1 MMRTIWRNKSG
12 PYRKSSTFIL
22 SSTDPKHYNRIQVK
36 LPVEFASRFVNVCV
50 TSLTSN
56 CNIEVMNEDDYITLL
71 IEDETFRVMMTPYS
85 KLTTASL
92 PYILQDIFNN
102 NNINIT
108 ASVSNLDTL
117 ILTCEKQFSIID
129 MSYNMKLIT
138 GFYSLKSSEYP
149 IKSVAYQEEYSVIDR
164 DNKPLTN
171 FSAYDLNIKTNDT
184 RPIQYTLT
192 PPDAYG
198 FNIQYKSENEEIARV
213 ENGLILGMTSGECV
227 INIEVRN
234 PDTLLTSAPDF
245 TENITV
251 RVVDGIK
258 TTINN
263 VSVPDNIILYTNE
276 TTTIYPVIDPVNAD
290 FYIDSWESDY
300 PEVVSVVN
308 GFISASSVGTA
319 IITYRI
325 NNNTEEET
333 QTIEKQIFIRVK
345 SPIEV
350 RTVYRVNSPAVGYM
364 LSTPI
369 LYLLTS
375 VGAPVFFNEMHNEDK
390 MQCGTISMVLNNSY
404 SSSFPIV
411 AQQHEIITRTP
422 LNFTSNINFWLVDA
436 NMREIKLLNPLY
448 ITVRVEPED
457 DTNNQVSVPNGQLMN

>member
-1 MMRTIWRNKSG
+1 MVIYT
-12 PYRKSSTFIL
+12 L

-71 IEDETFRVMMTPYS
+71 IEDETFRVVMTPYS

-213 ENGLILGMTSGECV
+213 ENGLILGVTSGECV

-263 VSVPDNIILYTNE
+263 VSVPDNLIIYTNE
-276 TTTIYPVIDPVNAD
+276 NTTIYPVIDPVNAD

-350 RTVYRVNSPAVGYM
+350 RTVYKVNSPAVGYM

>member
-1 MMRTIWRNKSG
+1 MVIYT
-12 PYRKSSTFIL
+12 L

-56 CNIEVMNEDDYITLL
+56 CNIEVMNEDDYITFL
-71 IEDETFRVMMTPYS
+71 IEETPFKVMMTPYS

-92 PYILQDIFNN
+92 PYILQDIFNQTPDLN
-102 NNINIT
+102 VT

-138 GFYSLKSSEYP
+138 GCYSLKPSEYP
-149 IKSVAYQEEYSVIDR
+149 INSTAHQEEYSVIDKQ
-164 DNKPLTN
+164 NKPLTN
-171 FSAYDLNIKTNDT
+171 FSAFDLNVKTNDT
-184 RPIQYTLT
+184 RPIQYTVT

-198 FNIQYKSENEEIARV
+198 FNVQYKSENEEIARV
-213 ENGLILGMTSGECV
+213 ENGLILGVSSGECV

-245 TENITV
+245 TESITV
-251 RVVDGIK
+251 RVVDGIR
-258 TTINN
+258 TTIN
-263 VSVPDNIILYTNE
+263 SVTVPEKIVLYTNE
-276 TTTIYPVIDPVNAD
+276 TTTVYPVIDPVNAD
-290 FYIDSWESDY
+290 FYVDSWESDR
-300 PEVVSVVN
+300 PEVASVVY
-308 GFISASSVGTA
+308 GFIQASEVGTA

-333 QTIEKQIFIRVK
+333 QTIEKQIFIEVK
-345 SPIEV
+345 SPIEL
-350 RTVYRVNSPAVGYM
+350 RTVYRFNAPAVGYM

-375 VGAPVFFNEMHNEDK
+375 VGAPVFFNEMQNEDK

-411 AQQHEIITRTP
+411 AQQNEIITRTP

-448 ITVRVEPED
+448 ITVRVEPEED
-457 DTNNQVSVPNGQLMN
+457 LNNQVQPLNP

>member
-1 MMRTIWRNKSG
+1 MVIYT
-12 PYRKSSTFIL
+12 L

-56 CNIEVMNEDDYITLL
+56 CNIEVMNEDDYITFL

-245 TENITV
+245 TESITV

-350 RTVYRVNSPAVGYM
+350 RTVYKVNSPAVGYM

>member
-1 MMRTIWRNKSG
+1 MVIYT
-12 PYRKSSTFIL
+12 L

-56 CNIEVMNEDDYITLL
+56 CNIEVMNEDDYITFL
-71 IEDETFRVMMTPYS
+71 IEETPFKVMMTPYS

-92 PYILQDIFNN
+92 PYILQDIFNQTPDL
-102 NNINIT
+102 NIT

-138 GFYSLKSSEYP
+138 GCYSLKPSEYP
-149 IKSVAYQEEYSVIDR
+149 ISSTAHQEEYSVIDKQ
-164 DNKPLTN
+164 NKPLTN
-171 FSAYDLNIKTNDT
+171 FSAFDLNIKTNDT
-184 RPIQYTLT
+184 RPIQYTVT

-198 FNIQYKSENEEIARV
+198 FNVQYKSENEEIARV
-213 ENGLILGMTSGECV
+213 ESGLILGVSSGECV

-245 TENITV
+245 TDSITV
-251 RVVDGIK
+251 RVVDGIR
-258 TTINN
+258 TTIN
-263 VSVPDNIILYTNE
+263 SVTVPEKIVLYTSE
-276 TTTIYPVIDPVNAD
+276 STTVYPVIDPVNAD
-290 FYIDSWESDY
+290 FYVDSWESDR
-300 PEVVSVVN
+300 PEVASVVY
-308 GFISASSVGTA
+308 GFIQASEVGTA

-333 QTIEKQIFIRVK
+333 QTIEKQIFIEVK
-345 SPIEV
+345 SPIEL
-350 RTVYRVNSPAVGYM
+350 RTVYRFNAPAVGYM

-375 VGAPVFFNEMHNEDK
+375 VGAPVFFNEMQNEDK

-411 AQQHEIITRTP
+411 AQQNEIITRTP

-448 ITVRVEPED
+448 ITVRVEPEEEL
-457 DTNNQVSVPNGQLMN
+457 NNQVQPLNP

>member
-1 MMRTIWRNKSG
+1 MVIYT
-12 PYRKSSTFIL
+12 L

-56 CNIEVMNEDDYITLL
+56 CNIEVMNEDDYITFL

-171 FSAYDLNIKTNDT
+171 FSAYDLNIKTSDT

-213 ENGLILGMTSGECV
+213 ENGLILGVTSGECV

>member
-1 MMRTIWRNKSG
+1 MVIYT
-12 PYRKSSTFIL
+12 L

-117 ILTCEKQFSIID
+117 ILTCEQQFSIID

-245 TENITV
+245 TESITV

-350 RTVYRVNSPAVGYM
+350 RTVYKVNSPAVGYM

>member
-1 MMRTIWRNKSG
+1 MVIYT
-12 PYRKSSTFIL
+12 L

-56 CNIEVMNEDDYITLL
+56 CNIEVMNEDDYITFL
-71 IEDETFRVMMTPYS
+71 IEDETFRVVMTPYS

-350 RTVYRVNSPAVGYM
+350 RTVYKVNSPAVGYM

>member
-1 MMRTIWRNKSG
+1 MVIYT
-12 PYRKSSTFIL
+12 L

-56 CNIEVMNEDDYITLL
+56 CNIEVMNEDDYITFL
-71 IEDETFRVMMTPYS
+71 IEDETFRVVMTPYS

-213 ENGLILGMTSGECV
+213 ENGLILGVTSGECV

-234 PDTLLTSAPDF
+234 PDTLLTSTPDF
-245 TENITV
+245 TESITV

>member
-1 MMRTIWRNKSG
+1 MVIYT
-12 PYRKSSTFIL
+12 L

-56 CNIEVMNEDDYITLL
+56 CNIEVMNEDDYITFL
-71 IEDETFRVMMTPYS
+71 IEDETFRVVMTPYS

-213 ENGLILGMTSGECV
+213 ENGLILGVTSGECV

-333 QTIEKQIFIRVK
+333 QTIEKQIFVHVK

>member
-1 MMRTIWRNKSG
+1 MVIYT
-12 PYRKSSTFIL
+12 L

-56 CNIEVMNEDDYITLL
+56 CNIEVMNEDDYITFL
-71 IEDETFRVMMTPYS
+71 IEDETFRVVMTPYS

-333 QTIEKQIFIRVK
+333 QTIEKQIFVHVK

>member
-1 MMRTIWRNKSG
+1 M
-12 PYRKSSTFIL
+12 
-22 SSTDPKHYNRIQVK
+22 K

-56 CNIEVMNEDDYITLL
+56 CNIEVMNEDDYITFL

-213 ENGLILGMTSGECV
+213 ENGLILGVTSGECV

-333 QTIEKQIFIRVK
+333 QTIEKQIFVHVK

>member
-1 MMRTIWRNKSG
+1 MVIYT
-12 PYRKSSTFIL
+12 L

-333 QTIEKQIFIRVK
+333 QTIEKQIFVHVK

>member
-1 MMRTIWRNKSG
+1 MVIYT
-12 PYRKSSTFIL
+12 L

-36 LPVEFASRFVNVCV
+36 LPVEFASKFVNVCV

-56 CNIEVMNEDDYITLL
+56 CNIEVMNEDDYITFL
-71 IEDETFRVMMTPYS
+71 IEDETFRVVMTPYS

-184 RPIQYTLT
+184 RPIQYSLT

-213 ENGLILGMTSGECV
+213 ENGLILGVTSGECV

-350 RTVYRVNSPAVGYM
+350 RTVYKVNSPAVGYM

>member
-1 MMRTIWRNKSG
+1 MVIYT
-12 PYRKSSTFIL
+12 L

-56 CNIEVMNEDDYITLL
+56 CNIEVMNEDDYITFL

-245 TENITV
+245 TESITV

-350 RTVYRVNSPAVGYM
+350 RTVYKVNSPAVGYM

-375 VGAPVFFNEMHNEDK
+375 VGAPVFFYYFHNEDK

>member
-1 MMRTIWRNKSG
+1 MVIYT
-12 PYRKSSTFIL
+12 L

-71 IEDETFRVMMTPYS
+71 IEDEIFRVMMTPYS

-171 FSAYDLNIKTNDT
+171 FSASELNIKTNDT

-213 ENGLILGMTSGECV
+213 ENGLILGVTSGECV

-245 TENITV
+245 TESITV

-333 QTIEKQIFIRVK
+333 QTIEKQIFVHVK

>member
-1 MMRTIWRNKSG
+1 MVIYT
-12 PYRKSSTFIL
+12 L

-50 TSLTSN
+50 SSLTSN
-56 CNIEVMNEDDYITLL
+56 CNIEVMNEEDYITFL
-71 IEDETFRVMMTPYS
+71 IEDGPFKVMMTPYS

-92 PYILQDIFNN
+92 PYILQDIFNKTPN
-102 NNINIT
+102 LNIT
-108 ASVSNLDTL
+108 ASTSNLDTL

-138 GFYSLKSSEYP
+138 GCYSLKPSEYP
-149 IKSVAYQEEYSVIDR
+149 INSTAHQEEYSVIDKQ
-164 DNKPLTN
+164 NKPLTN
-171 FSAYDLNIKTNDT
+171 FSAFDLNIKTNDT
-184 RPIQYTLT
+184 RPIQYTVT

-198 FNIQYKSENEEIARV
+198 FNVQYKSENEEIARV
-213 ENGLILGMTSGECV
+213 ESGLILGVSSGECV

-245 TENITV
+245 TESITV
-251 RVVDGIK
+251 RVVDGIR
-258 TTINN
+258 TTINS
-263 VSVPDNIILYTNE
+263 VTVPDKIVLYTGE
-276 TTTIYPVIDPVNAD
+276 TTTVYPVIDPVNAD
-290 FYIDSWESDY
+290 FYVDSWESDS
-300 PEVVSVVN
+300 PEVASVVG
-308 GFISASSVGTA
+308 GFIQASNVGTT

-333 QTIEKQIFIRVK
+333 QTIEKQIFIEVK
-345 SPIEV
+345 SPIEL
-350 RTVYRVNSPAVGYM
+350 RTVYRFNAPAVGYM

-375 VGAPVFFNEMHNEDK
+375 VGAPVFFNEMQNEDK

-411 AQQHEIITRTP
+411 AQQREIITRTP

-457 DTNNQVSVPNGQLMN
+457 ETSNQIQPLNT

>member
-1 MMRTIWRNKSG
+1 MVIYT
-12 PYRKSSTFIL
+12 L

-56 CNIEVMNEDDYITLL
+56 CNIEVMNEDDYITFL

-213 ENGLILGMTSGECV
+213 ENGLILGVTSGECV

-350 RTVYRVNSPAVGYM
+350 RTVYKVNSPAVGYM

>member
-1 MMRTIWRNKSG
+1 MVIYT
-12 PYRKSSTFIL
+12 L

-56 CNIEVMNEDDYITLL
+56 CNIEVMNEDDYITFL
-71 IEDETFRVMMTPYS
+71 IEDTPFKVMMTPYS

-92 PYILQDIFNN
+92 PYILQDIFNQAPDLN
-102 NNINIT
+102 VT

-117 ILTCEKQFSIID
+117 ILTREKQFSIID

-138 GFYSLKSSEYP
+138 GCYSLKPSEYP
-149 IKSVAYQEEYSVIDR
+149 INSTAHQEEYSVIDKQ
-164 DNKPLTN
+164 NKPLTN
-171 FSAYDLNIKTNDT
+171 FSAFDLNVKTNDT
-184 RPIQYTLT
+184 RPIQYTVT

-198 FNIQYKSENEEIARV
+198 FNVQYKSENEEIARV
-213 ENGLILGMTSGECV
+213 ENGLILGVSSGECV

-245 TENITV
+245 TESITV
-251 RVVDGIK
+251 RVVDGIR
-258 TTINN
+258 TTIN
-263 VSVPDNIILYTNE
+263 SVTVPEKIVLYTNE
-276 TTTIYPVIDPVNAD
+276 TTTVYPVIDPVNAD
-290 FYIDSWESDY
+290 FYVDSWESDR
-300 PEVVSVVN
+300 PEVASVVY
-308 GFISASSVGTA
+308 GFIQASQIGTA

-333 QTIEKQIFIRVK
+333 QTIEKQIFIEVK
-345 SPIEV
+345 SPIEL
-350 RTVYRVNSPAVGYM
+350 RTVYRFNAPAVGYM

-375 VGAPVFFNEMHNEDK
+375 VGAPVFFNEMQNEDK

-411 AQQHEIITRTP
+411 AQQNEITTRTP

-457 DTNNQVSVPNGQLMN
+457 ELNNQVQPLNP

>member
-1 MMRTIWRNKSG
+1 MVIYT
-12 PYRKSSTFIL
+12 L

-56 CNIEVMNEDDYITLL
+56 CNIEVMNEDDYITFL
-71 IEDETFRVMMTPYS
+71 IEDETFRVVMTPYS

-117 ILTCEKQFSIID
+117 ILTCEQQFSIID

-245 TENITV
+245 TESITV

>member
-1 MMRTIWRNKSG
+1 
-12 PYRKSSTFIL
+12 
-22 SSTDPKHYNRIQVK
+22 
-36 LPVEFASRFVNVCV
+36 
-50 TSLTSN
+50 
-56 CNIEVMNEDDYITLL
+56 MNEDDYITFL
-71 IEDETFRVMMTPYS
+71 IEDETFRVVMTPYS
-85 KLTTASL
+85 KLTTALL

-213 ENGLILGMTSGECV
+213 ENGLILGVTSGECV

-276 TTTIYPVIDPVNAD
+276 TTTIYPVIDPVNAG

-333 QTIEKQIFIRVK
+333 QTIEKQIFVHVK

>member
-1 MMRTIWRNKSG
+1 MVIYT
-12 PYRKSSTFIL
+12 L

-56 CNIEVMNEDDYITLL
+56 CNIEVMNEDDYITFL
-71 IEDETFRVMMTPYS
+71 IEDETFRVVMTPYS

-117 ILTCEKQFSIID
+117 ILTCEQQFSIID

-213 ENGLILGMTSGECV
+213 ENGLILGVTSGECV

-350 RTVYRVNSPAVGYM
+350 RTVYKVNSPAVGYM

>member
-1 MMRTIWRNKSG
+1 MVIYT
-12 PYRKSSTFIL
+12 L

>member
-1 MMRTIWRNKSG
+1 MVIYT
-12 PYRKSSTFIL
+12 L

-245 TENITV
+245 TESITV

>member
-1 MMRTIWRNKSG
+1 MVIYT
-12 PYRKSSTFIL
+12 L
-22 SSTDPKHYNRIQVK
+22 SSTDPNHYNRIQVK

-50 TSLTSN
+50 SSLTSN
-56 CNIEVMNEDDYITLL
+56 CNIEVMNEDDYITFL
-71 IEDETFRVMMTPYS
+71 IEDAPFKVMMTPYS

-92 PYILQDIFNN
+92 PYILQDIFNQTPDLN
-102 NNINIT
+102 VT

-138 GFYSLKSSEYP
+138 GCYSLKPSEYP
-149 IKSVAYQEEYSVIDR
+149 ISSTAHQEEYSVIDKQ
-164 DNKPLTN
+164 NKPLTN
-171 FSAYDLNIKTNDT
+171 FSAFDLNIKTNDT
-184 RPIQYTLT
+184 RPIQYTVT

-198 FNIQYKSENEEIARV
+198 FNVQYKSENEEIAGV
-213 ENGLILGMTSGECV
+213 ESGLILGVSSGECV

-245 TENITV
+245 TESITV
-251 RVVDGIK
+251 RVVDGIR
-258 TTINN
+258 TTIN
-263 VSVPDNIILYTNE
+263 SVTVPEKIVLYSSENPSGALSPKGE
-276 TTTIYPVIDPVNAD
+276 STTVYPVIDPVNAD
-290 FYIDSWESDY
+290 FYVDSWESDR
-300 PEVVSVVN
+300 PEVASVVH
-308 GFISASSVGTA
+308 GFIQASQVGTA

-333 QTIEKQIFIRVK
+333 QTIEKQIFIEVK
-345 SPIEV
+345 SPIEL
-350 RTVYRVNSPAVGYM
+350 RTVYRFNAPAVGYM

-375 VGAPVFFNEMHNEDK
+375 VGAPVFFNEMQNEDK

-411 AQQHEIITRTP
+411 AQQREIITRTP

-448 ITVRVEPED
+448 ITVRVEPEED
-457 DTNNQVSVPNGQLMN
+457 PMRVPEALQG

>member
-1 MMRTIWRNKSG
+1 MVIYT
-12 PYRKSSTFIL
+12 L

-56 CNIEVMNEDDYITLL
+56 CNIEVMNEDDYITFL
-71 IEDETFRVMMTPYS
+71 IEDETFRVVMTPYS

-213 ENGLILGMTSGECV
+213 ENGLILGVTSGECV

>member
-1 MMRTIWRNKSG
+1 MVIYT
-12 PYRKSSTFIL
+12 L
-22 SSTDPKHYNRIQVK
+22 SSTDPNHYNRIQVK

-56 CNIEVMNEDDYITLL
+56 CNIEVMNEDDYITFL
-71 IEDETFRVMMTPYS
+71 IEETPFKVMMTPYS

-213 ENGLILGMTSGECV
+213 ENGLILGVTSGECV

-245 TENITV
+245 TESITV
-251 RVVDGIK
+251 RVVDGIR
-258 TTINN
+258 TTIN
-263 VSVPDNIILYTNE
+263 SVTVPEKIVLYTNE
-276 TTTIYPVIDPVNAD
+276 TTTVYPVIDPVNAD
-290 FYIDSWESDY
+290 FYVDSWESDR
-300 PEVVSVVN
+300 PEVASVVH
-308 GFISASSVGTA
+308 GFIQASNVGTA

-333 QTIEKQIFIRVK
+333 QTIEKQIFIEVK
-345 SPIEV
+345 SPIEL
-350 RTVYRVNSPAVGYM
+350 RTVYRFNAPAVGYM

-375 VGAPVFFNEMHNEDK
+375 VGAPVFFNEMQNEDK

-411 AQQHEIITRTP
+411 AQQREIITRTP

>member
-1 MMRTIWRNKSG
+1 MVIYT
-12 PYRKSSTFIL
+12 L

-56 CNIEVMNEDDYITLL
+56 CNIEVMNEDDYITFL
-71 IEDETFRVMMTPYS
+71 IEETPFKVMMTPYS

-92 PYILQDIFNN
+92 PYILQDIFNQTPDL
-102 NNINIT
+102 NIT
-108 ASVSNLDTL
+108 ASTANLDTL

-138 GFYSLKSSEYP
+138 GCYSLKPSEYP
-149 IKSVAYQEEYSVIDR
+149 ISSTAHQEEYSVIDKQ
-164 DNKPLTN
+164 NKPVTN
-171 FSAYDLNIKTNDT
+171 FSAFDLNIKTNDT
-184 RPIQYTLT
+184 RPIQYTVT

-198 FNIQYKSENEEIARV
+198 FNVQYKSENEEIARV
-213 ENGLILGMTSGECV
+213 ESGLILGVSSGECV

-245 TENITV
+245 TDSITV
-251 RVVDGIK
+251 RVVDGIR
-258 TTINN
+258 TTINS
-263 VSVPDNIILYTNE
+263 VTVPDKIVLYTNE
-276 TTTIYPVIDPVNAD
+276 TTTVYPVIDPVNAD
-290 FYIDSWESDY
+290 FYVDSWESDR
-300 PEVVSVVN
+300 PEVASVVY
-308 GFISASSVGTA
+308 GFIQASEVGTA

-325 NNNTEEET
+325 DNNTEEET
-333 QTIEKQIFIRVK
+333 QTIEKQIFIEVK
-345 SPIEV
+345 SPIEL
-350 RTVYRVNSPAVGYM
+350 RTVYRFNAPAVGYM

-375 VGAPVFFNEMHNEDK
+375 VGAPVFFNEMQNEDK

-411 AQQHEIITRTP
+411 AQQNEIITRTP

-448 ITVRVEPED
+448 ITVRVEPEED
-457 DTNNQVSVPNGQLMN
+457 INSQVALSAAGL

>member
-1 MMRTIWRNKSG
+1 MVIYT
-12 PYRKSSTFIL
+12 L

-56 CNIEVMNEDDYITLL
+56 CNIEVMNEDDYITFL
-71 IEDETFRVMMTPYS
+71 IEDETFRVVMTPYS

-117 ILTCEKQFSIID
+117 ILTCEQQFSIID

-213 ENGLILGMTSGECV
+213 ENGLILGVTSGECV